1 MRGPREG
8 PAELVDLHG
17 LAPQDAERRL
27 AQALHA
33 ARVRGL
39 RELRVVTGR
48 GWGNLR
54 QEPVLR
60 RRIEA
65 WLAGPAGVR
74 LGVRAVRVAAKGG
87 ALDLDLG

>member
-1 MRGPREG
+1 VRGPRDD
-8 PAELVDLHG
+8 PPDLVDLHG
-17 LAPQDAERRL
+17 LSPEEAERRL

-54 QEPVLR
+54 QEPLLR
-60 RRIEA
+60 RRIEQF
-65 WLAGPAGVR
+65 LAGPAGAR
-74 LGVRAVRVAAKGG
+74 YGVRSVRVAAKGG
-87 ALDLDLG
+87 ALDLVLG